1 MLKLHFKISN
11 NIHTCTD
18 LVQYMQT
25 QAHWQV
31 PTDACEHLEGFT
43 GQWRN
48 NEKMSTPEPQTR
60 WNEADLRRGL
70 TTVPASLFLT
80 AWMHSKDKQLRTL
93 SHFFVAYSFSL
104 SFIPGLNKVQWGI
117 RLPVLNYSLY
127 FKIECVRGV
136 FPKLGWECYS
146 WKIEGLLSQ

>member
-1 MLKLHFKISN
+1 
-11 NIHTCTD
+11 
-18 LVQYMQT
+18 
-25 QAHWQV
+25 
-31 PTDACEHLEGFT
+31 
-43 GQWRN
+43 
-48 NEKMSTPEPQTR
+48 
-60 WNEADLRRGL
+60 
-70 TTVPASLFLT
+70 
-80 AWMHSKDKQLRTL
+80 MHSEDKQLRTL
-93 SHFFVAYSFSL
+93 SHFFEAYSFSL